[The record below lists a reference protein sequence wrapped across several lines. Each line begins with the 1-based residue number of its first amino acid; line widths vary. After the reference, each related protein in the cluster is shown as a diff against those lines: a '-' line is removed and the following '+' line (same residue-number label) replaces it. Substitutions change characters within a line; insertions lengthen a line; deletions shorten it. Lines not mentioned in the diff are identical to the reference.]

1 MVHASDVPPFVGG
14 TAAMQQLGYESRA
27 IVPSSTSSFPDGGL
41 WRVEIPSVEGPEALE
56 AVLEESESR
65 EVPIHRVSQGSGVTM
80 LTDAE
85 IKDMVHMC
93 QVRGI
98 ELCLFAR
105 PGANWDIGAARDSA
119 GGLSGRA
126 RGLSQLSAAIA
137 EIQRA
142 SDLGVNSFLVSDEGL
157 LLSAHQLRT
166 SGLLP
171 PEIQFKTSVMAAPL
185 NPAAVVVHGLLGA
198 DTVNVPSDMTLQ
210 QLHEIREGCDT
221 TLDFYI
227 EAPDNIGGFVRHHE
241 IYEIIRIAAPVYV
254 KFGLRNA
261 PDVYPSGA
269 HMRALVVESSRERV
283 RRAQLGLDLLGQ
295 APVRL
300 PMSPQGSRLQHQARR
315 INLEPKSEPILN
327 KGDQP

>member
-1 MVHASDVPPFVGG
+1 MKPAKGVLPFIPG
-14 TAAMQQLGYESRA
+14 AAALRQLGYETSA
-27 IVPSSTSSFPDGGL
+27 FAPPSSTSSFPDGGL
-41 WRVEIPSVEGPEALE
+41 WRVEIPSVEGPKALE
-56 AVLEESESR
+56 AVLEESESL

-80 LTDAE
+80 LTDVE
-85 IKDMVHMC
+85 IRDMVLMC
-93 QVRGI
+93 EERGI

-105 PGANWDIGAARDSA
+105 PGANWDIGAARDAA

-142 SDLGVNSFLVSDEGL
+142 SDLGVKSLLVSDEGL
-157 LLSAHQLRT
+157 LVSAHQLRV

-171 PEIQFKTSVMAAPL
+171 PGIQFKTSVMAAPL

-198 DTVNVPSDMTLQ
+198 DTVNVPSDMSLQ
-210 QLHEIREGCDT
+210 QLREIREACDT

-241 IYEIIRIAAPVYV
+241 IYEIIRVASPVYV

-269 HMRALVVESSRERV
+269 HLQSLVVETCRERV
-283 RRAQLGLDLLGQ
+283 RRARLGLDLLDR
-295 APVRL
+295 APFQL
-300 PMSPQGSRLQHQARR
+300 PMSPQGSRLQHQPRR
-315 INLEPKSEPILN
+315 LKLE
-327 KGDQP
+327 D